1 MFYNTYYYC
10 KDINIFVKFTITFKN
25 LDIEIL
31 LNNQNVINS
40 QLKSTGVVE
49 IPMNLVVSVISYIL
63 PHKLE
68 H

>member
-10 KDINIFVKFTITFKN
+10 KDINIFVEFTITFKN

-40 QLKSTGVVE
+40 QLKSTG
-49 IPMNLVVSVISYIL
+49 LV
-63 PHKLE
+63 
-68 H
+68 

>member
-10 KDINIFVKFTITFKN
+10 KDINIFVEFTITFKN

-49 IPMNLVVSVISYIL
+49 IPMNPVVAVISYIL